1 MGTKRSFKK
10 IISDLSVQIIIAM
23 VVGVIVGKLMGE
35 SAVMFAP
42 LGSLFIQLIRMLV
55 IPLVFVS
62 IVAGSAS
69 LGATKS
75 AGRIGVTTLVY
86 IFTTTVIAVLLAIM
100 MGEWFKPGAGLSVDS
115 IKSFLPVEGY
125 NVAPQRMEFWPMLLD
140 IIPGNPIKSLAEGNI
155 LQLIFFG
162 LFFGF
167 GLSALS
173 TSKKEPILNAF
184 NTFLD
189 ALIWCIQKVMLVAPI
204 GVFGLM
210 ADATGTFGF
219 DMLLKVGTLFWV
231 NLIAAFIMLL
241 IFYPLTLKLFSK
253 IKLPHFLKSMLRP
266 QVVAFSTSS
275 SMATLPVTM
284 ATCEEKL
291 GVSKETTSFVVPL
304 GATINMTGNAI
315 YYTLVALFFAQ
326 LYNIDLTLAQYIAIT
341 ITATVGSVGQAGVPG
356 PTLLVVAVLV
366 SAGIPIEG
374 LPLLYALD
382 RVFDMLRTVL
392 NITGDAACAVI
403 VDKQTGKSK

>member
-1 MGTKRSFKK
+1 MKKSFKK

-23 VVGVIVGKLMGE
+23 VIGVIAGKLMGE
-35 SAVMFAP
+35 SASMFAP

-69 LGATKS
+69 LGATRS
-75 AGRIGVTTLVY
+75 AGRIGITTIAY
-86 IFTTTVIAVLLAIM
+86 IFITTMLAVILAILL
-100 MGEWFKPGAGLSVDS
+100 GEWFKPGAGLSVDS
-115 IKSFLPVEGY
+115 IKSFLPAEGY
-125 NVAPQRMEFWPMLLD
+125 NATPQKMEFWPMLLD
-140 IIPGNPIKSLAEGNI
+140 IIPANPIKSLADGNI

-167 GLSALS
+167 GLSALPVQ
-173 TSKKEPILNAF
+173 KKQPVLNAF

-189 ALIWCIQKVMLVAPI
+189 ALIWCIQKVMLVAPL

-219 DMLLKVGTLFWV
+219 DMLLKVGNLFWV
-231 NLIAAFIMLL
+231 NLIAAFIILL
-241 IFYPLTLKLFSK
+241 LFYPLTLKLFSK
-253 IKLPHFLKSMLRP
+253 IKLTHFFRSMIRP

-284 ATCEEKL
+284 ETCEEKL

-326 LYNIDLTLAQYIAIT
+326 LYNIDLTLAQYVAIT
-341 ITATVGSVGQAGVPG
+341 ITASVGSVGQAGVPG

-403 VDKQTGKSK
+403 VDKQAVKSE

>member
-1 MGTKRSFKK
+1 MKKSFKK

-23 VVGVIVGKLMGE
+23 VIGVVAGKLMGE
-35 SAVMFAP
+35 SASMFAP

-69 LGATKS
+69 LGATRS
-75 AGRIGVTTLVY
+75 AGRIGITTIAYIFITTLLA
-86 IFTTTVIAVLLAIM
+86 VILAILL
-100 MGEWFKPGAGLSVDS
+100 GEWFKPGAGLSVDS
-115 IKSFLPVEGY
+115 IKSFLPAEGY
-125 NVAPQRMEFWPMLLD
+125 NATPQKMEFWPMLLD
-140 IIPGNPIKSLAEGNI
+140 IIPVNPIKSLADGNI

-167 GLSALS
+167 GLSALPV
-173 TSKKEPILNAF
+173 SKKQPVLNAF

-189 ALIWCIQKVMLVAPI
+189 ALIWCIQKVMLVAPL

-219 DMLLKVGTLFWV
+219 DMLLKVGNLFWV
-231 NLIAAFIMLL
+231 NLIAAFIILFL
-241 IFYPLTLKLFSK
+241 FYPLTLKLFSK
-253 IKLPHFLKSMLRP
+253 IKLAHFLRSMIRP

-284 ATCEEKL
+284 ETCEEKL

-341 ITATVGSVGQAGVPG
+341 ITASVGSVGQAGVPG

-403 VDKQTGKSK
+403 VDKQAAKSE

>member
-1 MGTKRSFKK
+1 MVSKKSFKK

-23 VVGVIVGKLMGE
+23 VIGVVAGKLMGE
-35 SAVMFAP
+35 SASMFAP

-69 LGATKS
+69 LGATRS
-75 AGRIGVTTLVY
+75 AGRIGIATIAYIFITTLLA
-86 IFTTTVIAVLLAIM
+86 VILAILL
-100 MGEWFKPGAGLSVDS
+100 GEWFKPGAGLSVNS
-115 IKSFLPVEGY
+115 IKSFLPAEGY
-125 NVAPQRMEFWPMLLD
+125 NATPQKMEFWPMLLD
-140 IIPGNPIKSLAEGNI
+140 IIPANPIKSLADGNI

-167 GLSALS
+167 GLSALPV
-173 TSKKEPILNAF
+173 SKKQPVLNAF

-189 ALIWCIQKVMLVAPI
+189 ALIWCIQKVMLVAPL

-219 DMLLKVGTLFWV
+219 DMLLKVGNLFWV
-231 NLIAAFIMLL
+231 NLIAAFIILFL
-241 IFYPLTLKLFSK
+241 FYPLTLKLFSK
-253 IKLPHFLKSMLRP
+253 IKLAHFFRSMIRP

-284 ATCEEKL
+284 ETCEEKL

-326 LYNIDLTLAQYIAIT
+326 LYNIDLTQIGRAH
-341 ITATVGSVGQAGVPG
+341 V
-356 PTLLVVAVLV
+356 
-366 SAGIPIEG
+366 
-374 LPLLYALD
+374 
-382 RVFDMLRTVL
+382 
-392 NITGDAACAVI
+392 
-403 VDKQTGKSK
+403 

>member
-1 MGTKRSFKK
+1 MKKSFKK

-23 VVGVIVGKLMGE
+23 VIGVVAGKLMGE
-35 SAVMFAP
+35 SASMFAP

-69 LGATKS
+69 LGATRS
-75 AGRIGVTTLVY
+75 AGRIGITTIVY
-86 IFTTTVIAVLLAIM
+86 IFITTLLAVILAILL
-100 MGEWFKPGAGLSVDS
+100 GEWFKPGAGLSVDS
-115 IKSFLPVEGY
+115 IKSFLPAEGY
-125 NVAPQRMEFWPMLLD
+125 NATPQKMEFWPMLLD
-140 IIPGNPIKSLAEGNI
+140 IIPANPIKSIADGNI

-167 GLSALS
+167 GLSALPV
-173 TSKKEPILNAF
+173 SKKQPVLNAF

-189 ALIWCIQKVMLVAPI
+189 ALIWCIQKVMLVAPL

-210 ADATGTFGF
+210 ADATGIFGF
-219 DMLLKVGTLFWV
+219 DMLLKVGNLFWV
-231 NLIAAFIMLL
+231 NLIAAFIILFL
-241 IFYPLTLKLFSK
+241 FYPLTLKLFSK
-253 IKLPHFLKSMLRP
+253 IKLAHFLRSMIRP

-284 ATCEEKL
+284 ETCEEKL

-341 ITATVGSVGQAGVPG
+341 ITASVGSVGQAGVPG

-403 VDKQTGKSK
+403 VDNQTSGLK

>member
-1 MGTKRSFKK
+1 MKKSFKK

-23 VVGVIVGKLMGE
+23 VIGVVAGKLMGE
-35 SAVMFAP
+35 SASMFAP

-69 LGATKS
+69 LGATRS
-75 AGRIGVTTLVY
+75 AGRIGITTIAYIFITTLLA
-86 IFTTTVIAVLLAIM
+86 VILAILL
-100 MGEWFKPGAGLSVDS
+100 GEWFKPGAGLSVDS
-115 IKSFLPVEGY
+115 IKSFLPAEGY
-125 NVAPQRMEFWPMLLD
+125 NATPQKMEFWPMLLD
-140 IIPGNPIKSLAEGNI
+140 IIPANPIKSLADGNI

-167 GLSALS
+167 GLSALPV
-173 TSKKEPILNAF
+173 SKKQPVLNAF

-189 ALIWCIQKVMLVAPI
+189 ALIWCIQKVMLVAPL

-219 DMLLKVGTLFWV
+219 DMLLKVGNLFWV
-231 NLIAAFIMLL
+231 NLIAAFIILFL
-241 IFYPLTLKLFSK
+241 FYPLTLKLFSK
-253 IKLPHFLKSMLRP
+253 IKLAHFLRSMIRP

-284 ATCEEKL
+284 ETCEEKL

-341 ITATVGSVGQAGVPG
+341 ITASVGSVGQAGVPG

-403 VDKQTGKSK
+403 VDNQASGLK

>member
-1 MGTKRSFKK
+1 MVEKKSFKK

-23 VVGVIVGKLMGE
+23 VIGVVAGKLMGE
-35 SAVMFAP
+35 SASMFAP
-42 LGSLFIQLIRMLV
+42 LGNLFIQLIRMLV

-69 LGATKS
+69 LGATRS
-75 AGRIGVTTLVY
+75 AGRIGITTIAY
-86 IFTTTVIAVLLAIM
+86 IFITTMMAVVLAIVL
-100 MGEWFKPGAGLSVDS
+100 GEWFKPGSGLSVDS
-115 IKSFLPVEGY
+115 IKSFLPAEGY
-125 NVAPQRMEFWPMLLD
+125 NATPQKMEFWPMLLD
-140 IIPGNPIKSLAEGNI
+140 IIPANPIKSLADGNI

-167 GLSALS
+167 GLSALPV
-173 TSKKEPILNAF
+173 SKKQPVLNAF

-189 ALIWCIQKVMLVAPI
+189 ALIWCIQKVMLVAPL

-219 DMLLKVGTLFWV
+219 DMLLKVGNLFWV
-231 NLIAAFIMLL
+231 NLIAAIIILL
-241 IFYPLTLKLFSK
+241 LFYPLTLKLFSK
-253 IKLPHFLKSMLRP
+253 IKLAHFFRSMIRP

-284 ATCEEKL
+284 ETCEEKL

-326 LYNIDLTLAQYIAIT
+326 LYNIDLTLAQYVAIT
-341 ITATVGSVGQAGVPG
+341 ITASVGSVGQAGVPG

-403 VDKQTGKSK
+403 VDKQAAKSE

>member
-1 MGTKRSFKK
+1 MKKSFKK

-23 VVGVIVGKLMGE
+23 VIGVVAGKLMGE
-35 SAVMFAP
+35 SASMFAP

-69 LGATKS
+69 LGATRS
-75 AGRIGVTTLVY
+75 AGRIGITTIAY
-86 IFTTTVIAVLLAIM
+86 IFITTMLAVILAILL
-100 MGEWFKPGAGLSVDS
+100 GEWFKPGAGLSVDS
-115 IKSFLPVEGY
+115 IKSFLPAEGY
-125 NVAPQRMEFWPMLLD
+125 NATPQKMEFWPMLLD
-140 IIPGNPIKSLAEGNI
+140 IIPANPIKSLADGNI

-167 GLSALS
+167 GLSALPVQ
-173 TSKKEPILNAF
+173 KKQPVLNAF

-189 ALIWCIQKVMLVAPI
+189 ALIWCIQKVMLVAPL

-219 DMLLKVGTLFWV
+219 DMLLKVGNLFWV
-231 NLIAAFIMLL
+231 NLIAAFIILL
-241 IFYPLTLKLFSK
+241 LFYPLTLKLFSK
-253 IKLPHFLKSMLRP
+253 IKLTHFFRSMIRP

-284 ATCEEKL
+284 ETCEEKL

-326 LYNIDLTLAQYIAIT
+326 LYNIDLTLAQYVAIT
-341 ITATVGSVGQAGVPG
+341 ITASVGSVGQAGVPG

-403 VDKQTGKSK
+403 VDKQAVKSE

>member
-1 MGTKRSFKK
+1 MKKSFKK

-23 VVGVIVGKLMGE
+23 VIGVVAGKLMGE
-35 SAVMFAP
+35 SASMFAP

-69 LGATKS
+69 LGATRS
-75 AGRIGVTTLVY
+75 AGRIGITTIAYIFITTLLA
-86 IFTTTVIAVLLAIM
+86 VILAILL
-100 MGEWFKPGAGLSVDS
+100 GEWFKPGAGLSVDS
-115 IKSFLPVEGY
+115 IKSFLPAEGY
-125 NVAPQRMEFWPMLLD
+125 NATPQKMEFWPMLLD
-140 IIPGNPIKSLAEGNI
+140 IIPANPIKSLADGNI

-167 GLSALS
+167 GLSALPV
-173 TSKKEPILNAF
+173 SKKQPVLNAF

-189 ALIWCIQKVMLVAPI
+189 ALIWCIQKVMLVAPL

-219 DMLLKVGTLFWV
+219 DMLLKVGNLFWV
-231 NLIAAFIMLL
+231 NLIAAFIILFL
-241 IFYPLTLKLFSK
+241 FYPLTLKLFSK
-253 IKLPHFLKSMLRP
+253 IKLAHFLRSMIRP

-284 ATCEEKL
+284 ETCEEKL

-341 ITATVGSVGQAGVPG
+341 ITASVGSVGQAGVPG

-403 VDKQTGKSK
+403 VDNQTSGLK

>member
-1 MGTKRSFKK
+1 M
-10 IISDLSVQIIIAM
+10 LAM
-23 VVGVIVGKLMGE
+23 IVGVIIGRVMGE
-35 SAVMFAP
+35 EAGMFAP

-62 IVAGSAS
+62 IVAGAAS

-75 AGRIGVTTLVY
+75 AGRIGMTTIAY
-86 IFTTTVIAVLLAIM
+86 IFTTTVLAVLLAIAL
-100 MGEWFKPGAGLSVDS
+100 GSWFKPGAGISQET
-115 IKSFLPVEGY
+115 IQAFLPEQQYEAV
-125 NVAPQRMEFWPMLLD
+125 PQKMEFWPMLLD
-140 IIPGNPIKSLAEGNI
+140 IIPANPVKSLAEGNI

-162 LFFGF
+162 LFLGF

-173 TSKKEPILNAF
+173 KEKKQPVLNAL

-189 ALIWCIQKVMLVAPI
+189 ALIWCIQKVMLVAPV

-219 DMLLKVGTLFWV
+219 DLLLKVGNLLWV
-231 NLIAAFIMLL
+231 NVIAALIILL
-241 IFYPLTLKLFSK
+241 LFYPLTLKLFSK
-253 IKLPHFLKSMLRP
+253 MKISHFLKSMIRP
-266 QVVAFSTSS
+266 QIVAFSTSS
-275 SMATLPVTM
+275 SMATLPVTLE
-284 ATCEEKL
+284 TCEDKL
-291 GVSKETTSFVVPL
+291 GVSKETTAFVVPL

-326 LYNIDLTLAQYIAIT
+326 LYNIDLSIAQYVAIT
-341 ITATVGSVGQAGVPG
+341 ITASVGAVGQAGVPG

-382 RVFDMLRTVL
+382 RIFDMLRTVL
-392 NITGDAACAVI
+392 NITGDAACAVV
-403 VDKQTGKSK
+403 VDRKE